1 MSPPTPEQEDSA
13 LAALTGTITER
24 KPVTDLD
31 RDMMR
36 LRMVAEAKGQGIPW
50 TAIGAALGCSGKEA
64 HRKMKLLAAQTQRDL
79 MATRN
84 RDAGLTP
91 PQRGR
96 ARTPRRGAVPKPR
109 RTITVGWVDE
119 AAHFADGKTG
129 KGRLAP

>member
-50 TAIGAALGCSGKEA
+50 TAIGAALGCSGTEA
-64 HRKMKLLAAQTQRDL
+64 HRKMKRLAAQTQRTMLLEKAQQD
-79 MATRN
+79 
-84 RDAGLTP
+84 G
-91 PQRGR
+91 
-96 ARTPRRGAVPKPR
+96 
-109 RTITVGWVDE
+109 I
-119 AAHFADGKTG
+119 AHGKTG
-129 KGRLAP
+129 KG